1 MPQTSGSANF
11 TFPCNLIGC
20 DRLFNSKQGLAIH
33 QRTCITKQAERE
45 QVARYE
51 AEVQAEH
58 TRLEAEGKDLS
69 VLCRASVTYYV
80 YSDL

>member
-1 MPQTSGSANF
+1 
-11 TFPCNLIGC
+11 
-20 DRLFNSKQGLAIH
+20 
-33 QRTCITKQAERE
+33 
-45 QVARYE
+45 VARYE